1 MEVRKKRRQV
11 ASRVKHGQHSM
22 EVRGSDELN
31 FFPDEQRNG
40 RVAFSSLSRD
50 RREIEQKRENF
61 SKPGTNGSCVDLVKG
76 IRGIKAT
83 CDNAILLKFN
93 KNSRDRLQ
101 ATDIVSWIRSIEVK
115 QTI

>member
-1 MEVRKKRRQV
+1 MKRRQV

-83 CDNAILLKFN
+83 RDNAILLKFN
-93 KNSRDRLQ
+93 KNSRGRLQ